1 MCDSALWKHEECVL
15 DVLLD
20 KKAGEFTFTYCQ
32 RLLNNYS
39 FGVAFG
45 VEPCKAEI
53 KGSHGP
59 VLLIYKCLFFI
70 LDCDLDFEIIS

>member
-20 KKAGEFTFTYCQ
+20 KKAGEFTFTQCQ

-39 FGVAFG
+39 FG

-59 VLLIYKCLFFI
+59 VLLIYKCLFFL
-70 LDCDLDFEIIS
+70 LDCDLDFE